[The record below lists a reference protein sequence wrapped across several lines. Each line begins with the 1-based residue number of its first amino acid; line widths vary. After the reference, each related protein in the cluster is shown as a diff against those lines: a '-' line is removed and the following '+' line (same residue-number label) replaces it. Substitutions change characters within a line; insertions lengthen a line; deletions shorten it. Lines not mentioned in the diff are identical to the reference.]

1 MVYNGYFGPFEAT
14 VNMGPVEPPQ
24 RKGRVPQYARDKLME
39 LQSKCDELEKQGI
52 LRRPEDINMTVEYLS
67 PSFLVKKSNGGH
79 RLVTAFSDV
88 GKYSKP
94 QPSLMPNVDA
104 ILRQVAQWKYI
115 IVTDLTSAFYQ
126 IPLSRQSMKYCGIS
140 TPFKGVRVYTRSTM
154 GMPGSET
161 TPEELMCRV
170 LGDCLEDGIV
180 TKLA

>member
-1 MVYNGYFGPFEAT
+1 
-14 VNMGPVEPPQ
+14 
-24 RKGRVPQYARDKLME
+24 ME

-104 ILRQVAQWKYI
+104 IFRQVAQWKYI
-115 IVTDLTSAFYQ
+115 IVRHEIFPEFSGFPEFLRPQRSFSWKSQ
-126 IPLSRQSMKYCGIS
+126 IRFNIYGG
-140 TPFKGVRVYTRSTM
+140 GVVVDSWV
-154 GMPGSET
+154 P
-161 TPEELMCRV
+161 
-170 LGDCLEDGIV
+170 
-180 TKLA
+180 